1 MKRVNC
7 PKQWF
12 LGKMKGVYGTKPSS
26 GPHKLG
32 ESIPLNVLL

>member
-1 MKRVNC
+1 
-7 PKQWF
+7 
-12 LGKMKGVYGTKPSS
+12 MKGVYGTKPSS